1 MCRAHA
7 FGYLP
12 ANAVAQPLGFV
23 WKYAFG
29 LKAALT
35 EEDTFRLDPLTLGRS
50 PRKARCRPEKPRTQ
64 LRLGDA
70 PPNAIAAAVAQ
81 ATGKVGQ
88 TWLAATAI
96 PPPLLWRATLA
107 QAAEL
112 ARLALSY
119 PLPKIDGQHSWSEV
133 LFNSVGVEP
142 SRQAPWDQARPIEIS
157 GTGIVIGGKIDRL
170 DLSAD
175 RHVARVIDYKTGAV
189 PRDIAGRVLAGGREL
204 QRCLYAF
211 AVQSLLGDD
220 ITVEAALLYPRGQDA
235 YHPLPDPKTTL
246 KI

>member
-1 MCRAHA
+1 MI
-7 FGYLP
+7 LD
-12 ANAVAQPLGFV
+12 
-23 WKYAFG
+23 
-29 LKAALT
+29 AALKS
-35 EEDTFRLDPLTLGRS
+35 LQISSVSGR
-50 PRKARCRPEKPRTQ
+50 
-64 LRLGDA
+64 DA
-70 PPNAIAAAVAQ
+70 PRNAIGAAVAQ
-81 ATGKVGQ
+81 ATGQVGLGWQ
-88 TWLAATAI
+88 AATAI
-96 PPPLLWRATLA
+96 PPPLLWRATLSL
-107 QAAEL
+107 AAEL
-112 ARLALSY
+112 ATAALSY
-119 PLPKIDGQHSWSEV
+119 PLPKIDGQQSWSEV

-211 AVQSLLGDD
+211 AVQSLLGED

-235 YHPLPDPKTTL
+235 YHPLPDAKTTL
-246 KI
+246 EDLVASSSNSPLPACALVARCLVQTQAEDGQG